1 VPPAILTE
9 HLTRALGARG
19 AVDGVDL
26 QVEAGEV
33 LGLLGPNGAGKTTTV
48 RLLNG
53 VLRPDRGH
61 ARVLGLDP
69 VTEGEALRRRTGVMT
84 EASALD
90 DRLTARQNVVVH
102 ARIRGYGAAEAT
114 KRADEL
120 LDRFGMAGRE
130 GEPAAALSTGQ
141 RKRVALARALL
152 HDPEVLFLDEPTA
165 GLDPEATR
173 DVVETIAGLARDR
186 GRTVVLCTHFLP
198 EAARLCSKLAIL
210 RDGRVAAAGTLA
222 ELAHALRPEIA
233 VDVDLG
239 RRADAGAIA
248 VLAAVPGVEAVDEAD
263 NGALVRVRSRDVVP
277 RLVAAMAGREMP
289 VFGVVPRPASIDE
302 VYFAVTEQNDEA

>member
-1 VPPAILTE
+1 
-9 HLTRALGARG
+9 
-19 AVDGVDL
+19 
-26 QVEAGEV
+26 V

-53 VLRPDRGH
+53 VLTPDSGH
-61 ARVLGLDP
+61 SRVLGLDP

-84 EASALD
+84 ESSALD

-102 ARIRGYGAAEAT
+102 ARVRGYSTSDAT
-114 KRADEL
+114 RLADEL
-120 LDRFGMAGRE
+120 LVRFGMAGRE
-130 GEPAAALSTGQ
+130 DQAASGLSTGQ

-173 DVVETIAGLARDR
+173 EVIDTIASLARER

-210 RDGRVAAAGTLA
+210 REGRVAAAGTLA
-222 ELAHALRPEIA
+222 DLSHAFRPGIA

-239 RRADAGAIA
+239 RPVEPAAAA
-248 VLAAVPGVEAVDEAD
+248 LLAAVPGVDEVEAAD
-263 NGALVRVRSRDVVP
+263 TGAVVRVRSRDVVP
-277 RLVAAMAGREMP
+277 SLVAALAAREVP

-302 VYFAVTEQNDEA
+302 VYFAVTEKDE

>member
-1 VPPAILTE
+1 MASAIQTE
-9 HLTRALGARG
+9 DLSRSFGDRVALDGIDLD
-19 AVDGVDL
+19 VD
-26 QVEAGEV
+26 AGDV

-53 VLRPDRGH
+53 VLRPDRGRS
-61 ARVLGLDP
+61 RVLGLDP

-84 EASALD
+84 ESSALD
-90 DRLTARQNVVVH
+90 DRLTARENVVAH
-102 ARIRGYGAAEAT
+102 ARIRGYAVGEAV
-114 KRADEL
+114 RLADEL
-120 LDRFGMAGRE
+120 LDRFGMTGRE
-130 GEPAAALSTGQ
+130 DQLAIGLSTGQ

-173 DVVETIAGLARDR
+173 EVIETIASLARDR

-210 RDGRVAAAGTLA
+210 RAGRVAASGSLA
-222 ELAHALRPEIA
+222 DLAAVHRPGVA

-239 RRADAGAIA
+239 RPAEEAAIELLRSVAGVDEVEPAPAGA
-248 VLAAVPGVEAVDEAD
+248 L
-263 NGALVRVRSRDVVP
+263 LRVRGRDVVP
-277 RLVAAMAGREMP
+277 SLVAALSGHEVP
-289 VFGVVPRPASIDE
+289 VFGVTPRPASIEE
-302 VYFAVTEQNDEA
+302 VYFAVTGGRA

>member
-1 VPPAILTE
+1 VTVPAIETE
-9 HLTRALGARG
+9 GLTRAFGVRT
-19 AVDGVDL
+19 AVDGLDL
-26 QVEAGEV
+26 RVEPGEV

-61 ARVLGLDP
+61 SRVLGLDP
-69 VTEGEALRRRTGVMT
+69 VIDGVALRRRTGVMT
-84 EASALD
+84 ESSALD
-90 DRLTARQNVVVH
+90 DRLTARENVVVH
-102 ARIRGYGAAEAT
+102 ARIRGYARDDAT
-114 KRADEL
+114 RLADEL

-130 GEPAAALSTGQ
+130 DQSAAGLSTGQ

-173 DVVETIAGLARDR
+173 DVIETIAGLARER
-186 GRTVVLCTHFLP
+186 GRTVLLCTHFLP
-198 EAARLCSKLAIL
+198 EAARLCSQLAIL
-210 RDGRVAAAGTLA
+210 RDGKVAAAGSLA
-222 ELAHALRPEIA
+222 QLATALRPGVS

-239 RRADAGAIA
+239 RRAELEALAL
-248 VLAAVPGVEAVDEAD
+248 LAAVPGVEQVDPAD

-277 RLVAAMAGREMP
+277 SLVAALAGREVP
-289 VFGVVPRPASIDE
+289 VFGVVPRPPSIDE
-302 VYFAVTEQNDEA
+302 IYFAVTGAPS